1 MGRGNEQGER
11 RRGVRHELGTTPWHR
26 WVVRIALA
34 DDLSRDRSRRHL
46 CRSGLLSD
54 AQPAVVAEGLRKH
67 FGSTLALECV
77 DLEVPRGIVFGLL
90 GPNGSGKSTTVRI
103 LATLLQPDAGRALVD
118 GIDVVRNPA
127 KVRERIGLAGQFA
140 AVDDYLTGHENL
152 VMFGRLSGM
161 PKGDARAR
169 AVELLE
175 QFDLRD
181 AADRTSKTYSGGMR
195 RRLDLA
201 SSLMSRPPIL
211 FLDEPTTGLDPR
223 SRLALWG
230 VIQGLVADGTTV
242 LLTTQYLEEA
252 DRLAQRLAVL
262 DKGRVIAEGTPA
274 ELKSRVGDESVEVVV
289 VQPSDLDHVT
299 RIVAAC
305 VADEPR
311 VDRDRGRVIVPVT
324 DGPAA
329 LARVSAAIANAG
341 IATEDLALRHPTLDE
356 VFLALTGHVA
366 ETDDAQDPT

>member
-1 MGRGNEQGER
+1 M
-11 RRGVRHELGTTPWHR
+11 
-26 WVVRIALA
+26 
-34 DDLSRDRSRRHL
+34 
-46 CRSGLLSD
+46 SD
-54 AQPAVVAEGLRKH
+54 AQPAVVAEGLGKH
-67 FGSTLALECV
+67 FGPTQALECV

-252 DRLAQRLAVL
+252 DRLAQRLTVL

-329 LARVSAAIANAG
+329 LARVSAAIADAG

-356 VFLALTGHVA
+356 VFLTLTGHVA
-366 ETDDAQDPT
+366 ETDDAQDPS